1 MSPAWIRTRRT
12 RDGGKRYQV
21 VYRRGGR
28 AWPLESG
35 GTFGTLREAR
45 VRREFVGG
53 EIAAGRNPR
62 EALRAVTSPKRV
74 LDDWFALWLETRI
87 DVDDRTREN
96 YRVHWKRIKP
106 QFGRRRP
113 ENIEH
118 GDVQEWINEQLE
130 ALTPRVLRDYL
141 GTLKQVLDHAGAEP
155 NPARHRALRLPTA
168 ERVVH
173 TPPSDKHVLAM
184 LAEIAHDRRLLFAVL
199 EQTGTRLGETLSWTW
214 GDVDFGSSRI
224 LSRPENVKGRRGHR
238 RPRWVQVPDW
248 LFRILVD
255 SCPPDDRTERR
266 ALFTWPLDVG
276 HPRQKVEK
284 VMAKACVAAGIPH
297 YHPHDLRHRRITLWH
312 GQGIPAREIG
322 ERAGQ
327 RQISTTLDIY
337 THVMPLDE
345 ISLDTLHDL
354 LVAPSISGVSI
365 DEA

>member
-1 MSPAWIRTRRT
+1 VS
-12 RDGGKRYQV
+12 
-21 VYRRGGR
+21 
-28 AWPLESG
+28 
-35 GTFGTLREAR
+35 
-45 VRREFVGG
+45 
-53 EIAAGRNPR
+53 
-62 EALRAVTSPKRV
+62 SPKRV
-74 LDDWFALWLETRI
+74 LDDWFVLWLETRI
-87 DVDDRTREN
+87 DVDERTREN

-106 QFGRRRP
+106 RFGRRRA

-118 GDVQEWINEQLE
+118 GEIQEWINEQLE

-141 GTLKQVLDHAGAEP
+141 GTLKQVLDHAGVEP
-155 NPARHRALRLPTA
+155 NPARHRAIRLPTA

-184 LAEIAHDRRLLFAVL
+184 LDEIARDRRLLFAVL
-199 EQTGTRLGETLSWTW
+199 EQTGTRLGEALSWTW

-224 LSRPENVKGRRGHR
+224 LSRPETVKGRRGHR

-248 LFRILVD
+248 LFEILAD
-255 SCPPDDRTERR
+255 SCPPDDRAGERP
-266 ALFTWPLDVG
+266 LFTWPLDVG

-284 VMAKACVAAGIPH
+284 VMGKACASAGIPH

-322 ERAGQ
+322 ERVGQ

-345 ISLDTLHDL
+345 VTIESFQAVL
-354 LVAPSISGVSI
+354 LTRP
-365 DEA
+365 D